1 MVILTPPFFTH
12 WILHRSMIII
22 YVRFAFGRKKNPEKN
37 KNECVWRRH
46 NSSSVKWRKCIYN
59 IYICNGHTSQ
69 NDLQITLIFT
79 FQSNSHTKRSS
90 YLSNGQIKP
99 EFTVSRESLG
109 EFFFD
114 SVCSCYFHSRANET
128 KKDWGKKA
136 RWFFFAF
143 FKPTLTMYLYVIRY
157 I

>member
-109 EFFFD
+109 EFFLIVYVRVTFI
-114 SVCSCYFHSRANET
+114 RERT
-128 KKDWGKKA
+128 RQRKIEGKKLVG
-136 RWFFFAF
+136 FFSLFSN
-143 FKPTLTMYLYVIRY
+143 RH
-157 I
+157 